1 MSATAYNI
9 ANLIGLVGV
18 MAGTWFKYGVSEAF
32 IGGGALLLAL
42 NLITLLIATRR
53 G

>member
-9 ANLIGLVGV
+9 ANLIGLVAV
-18 MAGTWFKYGVSEAF
+18 MAGLWIKSGMPEAF

-42 NLITLLIATRR
+42 NLFTLLIATRR
-53 G
+53 A